1 MILNIKETA
10 FIMMKRRK
18 QQRQRG
24 SCISVCTGLASA
36 HRATLDWH
44 GTAGTVGTA
53 CTAGTAGT
61 PTYLDTTIAAGWDY
75 QVKTLALSV
84 GCKNEPCNAL

>member
-1 MILNIKETA
+1 MSFNEMILNIKETA

-44 GTAGTVGTA
+44 GTAGT
-53 CTAGTAGT
+53 AGT
-61 PTYLDTTIAAGWDY
+61 PTYLDTTIAAGWDF